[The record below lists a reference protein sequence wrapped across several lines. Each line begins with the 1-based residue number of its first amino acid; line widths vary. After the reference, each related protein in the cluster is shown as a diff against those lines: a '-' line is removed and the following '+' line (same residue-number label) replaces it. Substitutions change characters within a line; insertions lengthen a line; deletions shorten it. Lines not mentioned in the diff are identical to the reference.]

1 MSVIKVQA
9 LSKNFGAIKAV
20 DQLSFEVEAGQ
31 VYGFLGQNGSG
42 KSTTIRM
49 LLSLIHPSE
58 GHIEI
63 FGQSLTDNRS
73 AILEKVGAVIERPDS
88 YPYLTAQEHLS
99 LFAKLRKQ
107 KITAAKIESTLSQV
121 GLLARAN
128 DKVQTYSLGMKQRL
142 GIGIALL
149 HDPQLIILDEP
160 TNGLDPQGIAD
171 IRQLIQSLSKEEG
184 KTVLVSSHLLSEIEQ
199 IASHI
204 LIIHQGK
211 KMAEGPTSSL
221 LDPNKTIVQIKTLD
235 DADAKQKLMDSAYR
249 ANILERSEG
258 LYLSIPKLDIPGLN
272 TFFMVTTL
280 LGEYVGVILVLVF
293 LFFTG
298 KHFIPV
304 YLIALLITFLVSQ
317 GLKLFVFEHENRPSY
332 TYEQLEKIE
341 GLEHHKHHSFPSGHT
356 STAFAIFTIL
366 AIAYPKKGVPFLGAM
381 LAVLVGI
388 SRIYLGQ
395 HYLSDVVTGAII
407 GLFTSVWVVYFYALY
422 GQNKNG

>member
-1 MSVIKVQA
+1 MSVIKVKA
-9 LSKNFGAIKAV
+9 LSKNFGALKAV
-20 DQLSFEVEAGQ
+20 DQLSFEVAAGQ

-58 GHIEI
+58 GHIEM
-63 FGQSLTDNRS
+63 FGQTLTDHRS
-73 AILEKVGAVIERPDS
+73 AILEQVGAVIERPDL
-88 YPYLTAQEHLS
+88 YPYLTAQEHLT

-107 KITAAKIESTLSQV
+107 KIAPSKIEATLAQV

-149 HDPQLIILDEP
+149 HDPKLIILDEP

-171 IRQLIQSLSKEEG
+171 IRQLIKSLSKEEG

-235 DADAKQKLMDSAYR
+235 DIDAKQKLMVSNYR
-249 ANILERSEG
+249 NNLLERNEG
-258 LYLSIPKLDIPGLN
+258 LYLSIPKLEIPALN
-272 TFFMVTTL
+272 TFLVASNISL
-280 LGEYVGVILVLVF
+280 LSLEAKNSLEDYF
-293 LFFTG
+293 L
-298 KHFIPV
+298 
-304 YLIALLITFLVSQ
+304 
-317 GLKLFVFEHENRPSY
+317 
-332 TYEQLEKIE
+332 QL
-341 GLEHHKHHSFPSGHT
+341 T
-356 STAFAIFTIL
+356 ST
-366 AIAYPKKGVPFLGAM
+366 Y
-381 LAVLVGI
+381 
-388 SRIYLGQ
+388 
-395 HYLSDVVTGAII
+395 
-407 GLFTSVWVVYFYALY
+407 
-422 GQNKNG
+422 

>member
-1 MSVIKVQA
+1 MLVIKVQG

-20 DQLSFEVEAGQ
+20 EQLSFEVEAGQ

-49 LLSLIHPSE
+49 LLSLIHPSQ

-63 FGQSLTDNRS
+63 FGQSLIDNRS
-73 AILEKVGAVIERPDS
+73 AILEQVGAVIERPDL
-88 YPYLTAQEHLS
+88 YPYLTAQEHLT

-107 KITAAKIESTLSQV
+107 KITAAKIQATLSQV

-171 IRQLIQSLSKEEG
+171 IRQLIKSLSKDQG

-235 DADAKQKLMDSAYR
+235 DADAKHKLMASTYR
-249 ANILERSEG
+249 SNLLERTEG
-258 LYLSIPKLDIPGLN
+258 LYLTIPKLEIPALN
-272 TFFMVTTL
+272 A
-280 LGEYVGVILVLVF
+280 
-293 LFFTG
+293 
-298 KHFIPV
+298 FIV
-304 YLIALLITFLVSQ
+304 ASNIDLVS
-317 GLKLFVFEHENRPSY
+317 LEAKNSLEDYFL
-332 TYEQLEKIE
+332 QL
-341 GLEHHKHHSFPSGHT
+341 T
-356 STAFAIFTIL
+356 STF
-366 AIAYPKKGVPFLGAM
+366 
-381 LAVLVGI
+381 
-388 SRIYLGQ
+388 
-395 HYLSDVVTGAII
+395 
-407 GLFTSVWVVYFYALY
+407 
-422 GQNKNG
+422 

>member
-1 MSVIKVQA
+1 MSVIKVQG
-9 LSKNFGAIKAV
+9 LSKNFGAIQAV

-49 LLSLIHPSE
+49 LLSLIHPSQ
-58 GHIEI
+58 GHIKI

-73 AILEKVGAVIERPDS
+73 AILEQIGAVIERPDL
-88 YPYLTAQEHLS
+88 YPYLTAQEHLT

-107 KITAAKIESTLSQV
+107 KITASKIQATLAQV

-171 IRQLIQSLSKEEG
+171 IRQLIKSLSKDQG

-199 IASHI
+199 IATHI

-235 DADAKQKLMDSAYR
+235 DADAKQKLMASVYR
-249 ANILERSEG
+249 SNLLERSEG
-258 LYLSIPKLDIPGLN
+258 LYLTIPKLEIPALN
-272 TFFMVTTL
+272 TFIVASN
-280 LGEYVGVILVLVF
+280 ID
-293 LFFTG
+293 
-298 KHFIPV
+298 
-304 YLIALLITFLVSQ
+304 LVS
-317 GLKLFVFEHENRPSY
+317 LEAKNSLEDYFL
-332 TYEQLEKIE
+332 QL
-341 GLEHHKHHSFPSGHT
+341 T
-356 STAFAIFTIL
+356 STF
-366 AIAYPKKGVPFLGAM
+366 
-381 LAVLVGI
+381 
-388 SRIYLGQ
+388 
-395 HYLSDVVTGAII
+395 
-407 GLFTSVWVVYFYALY
+407 
-422 GQNKNG
+422 